1 MSKVPI
7 KLSVQFV
14 LIALAALLAA
24 GCVFF
29 AVVYAGR
36 GFVDA
41 KIKNPQYIERIVEKK
56 VGEFQGYVTG
66 EDVASNDVEAIKHWV
81 NKENNV
87 VLSVYVDGKMVFD
100 SMAFHQDNLTKDIM
114 PPWRHRNLY
123 TITFADQT
131 ADIELFVLIGLKE
144 MSVIMYIAIAASII
158 TFALIYI
165 SFIRRKIRYITDL
178 EKEVNI
184 LESGDLSYKVTVKGN
199 DELTYLARSIDN
211 MRLSINER
219 QAEEE
224 KARWANHKLVT
235 SMSHDLRTP
244 LTILLGFLEIL
255 DGKKYNSSEELENY
269 INKAKNKAFQIKE
282 LSDRIFE
289 YFFAFNLEEGELNRD
304 YYSTEVVC
312 DMVEDYVFSL
322 EEKGFVVKC
331 ENDCK
336 EGMVYIDPKV
346 FSRVFDNIFS
356 NILKYADK
364 TKTVD
369 ISLKREN
376 DTFVAEI
383 ANAVAQIDHKEES
396 TNIGLQVCTNIVC
409 QHNGQFSAEEK
420 DGKFVSVV
428 KLKLKK

>member
-1 MSKVPI
+1 
-7 KLSVQFV
+7 
-14 LIALAALLAA
+14 
-24 GCVFF
+24 
-29 AVVYAGR
+29 
-36 GFVDA
+36 
-41 KIKNPQYIERIVEKK
+41 
-56 VGEFQGYVTG
+56 
-66 EDVASNDVEAIKHWV
+66 
-81 NKENNV
+81 
-87 VLSVYVDGKMVFD
+87 
-100 SMAFHQDNLTKDIM
+100 
-114 PPWRHRNLY
+114 
-123 TITFADQT
+123 
-131 ADIELFVLIGLKE
+131 
-144 MSVIMYIAIAASII
+144 
-158 TFALIYI
+158 
-165 SFIRRKIRYITDL
+165 
-178 EKEVNI
+178 
-184 LESGDLSYKVTVKGN
+184 
-199 DELTYLARSIDN
+199 

-428 KLKLKK
+428 ELNLKK